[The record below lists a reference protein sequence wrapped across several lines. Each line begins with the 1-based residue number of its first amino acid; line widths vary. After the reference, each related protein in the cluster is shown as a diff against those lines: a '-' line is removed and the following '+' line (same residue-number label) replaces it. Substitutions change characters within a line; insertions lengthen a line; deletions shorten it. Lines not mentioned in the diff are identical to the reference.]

1 MHTATNQR
9 YVSWSSHTYG
19 HQIPPGV
26 IAYDSFKFDG
36 FEGSHL
42 GEGWHACEDGFRWAQ
57 QEATLYLLRS
67 RGQDVLELEVWA
79 GPKQLGPVE
88 LTIDA
93 GGSIATKKVQ
103 PNSWRKLQVALPS
116 IKSEKTILRVTLR
129 VPQMRNASALGNSDT
144 RDLGVAVRAA
154 RLNGKS
160 TANEFPLSAVCNPA
174 HWDDPLWQQF
184 LQGMACDTSHTR
196 IAQEVFHR
204 KMWEWIQG
212 VSGLVRLGC
221 IRPDAVGLGVAAG
234 HEPVIYWLASRIAQV
249 YATDVYSGSF
259 HGHEA
264 NSDVL
269 HDPDKYATY
278 PYPRERV
285 HFFPMDGIHISFAD
299 ETVDFIFSFCSIEH
313 FGSRA
318 NSRRSLQEMARVL
331 KPGGI
336 AAVSTE
342 VSLND
347 VGPQEEVF
355 SPWELYEE
363 LVSQSGMFLIGDIA
377 PANLAT
383 LCAEP
388 LDVSEIF
395 TSSKPHLVLH
405 DNGVVFTSVM
415 LFMQKVQVISYG
427 NVATSHQF

>member
-1 MHTATNQR
+1 MRTATNQR
-9 YVSWSSHTYG
+9 YVAWSSHTYG
-19 HQIPPGV
+19 DQVPPGV
-26 IAYDSFKFDG
+26 IVSDALTFNG

-42 GEGWHACEDGFRWAQ
+42 GAGWHACEGDFRWTG
-57 QEATLYLLRS
+57 QEATLYVLRS
-67 RGQDVLELEVWA
+67 RGQDGLELEVCA
-79 GPKQLGPVE
+79 GPKKLGPVQ
-88 LTIDA
+88 LTIHA
-93 GGSIATKKVQ
+93 GDIITSKTVQ
-103 PNSWRKLQVALPS
+103 PKSWRKLQVALPP
-116 IKSEKTILRVTLR
+116 ITGEKAILRVTLR
-129 VPQMRNASALGNSDT
+129 VQQMRNATALGNGDT

-154 RLNGKS
+154 RLTGKS
-160 TANEFPLSAVCNPA
+160 TANAFPLSAVCNPA

-184 LQGMACDTSHTR
+184 LQTMACNTPHTI
-196 IAQEVFHR
+196 IAQDVFHR

-212 VSGLVRLGC
+212 VAGLVRLGC

-234 HEPVIYWLASRIAQV
+234 HEPVIYWLASRIARV
-249 YATDVYSGSF
+249 YATDVYQGSF

-269 HDPDKYATY
+269 QDPDKYATY

-285 HFFPMDGIHISFAD
+285 HFFPMDGTHISFAD

-377 PANLAT
+377 PANLAA
-383 LCAEP
+383 LCDEP

-395 TSSKPHLVLH
+395 YIV
-405 DNGVVFTSVM
+405 
-415 LFMQKVQVISYG
+415 
-427 NVATSHQF
+427 